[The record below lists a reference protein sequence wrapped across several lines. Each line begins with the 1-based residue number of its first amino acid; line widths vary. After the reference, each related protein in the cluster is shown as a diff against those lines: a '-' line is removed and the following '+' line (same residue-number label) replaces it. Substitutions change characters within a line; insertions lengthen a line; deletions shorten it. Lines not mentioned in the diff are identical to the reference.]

1 LLHNVSFKYFKAGF
15 FDEFVFIFGRNTNK
29 YTTTGSKCML
39 SHISD
44 VGVGLD
50 SGRRASIMCGLDGWG
65 DKFKGWT
72 GKWEQVS
79 KAVKQKKK
87 KKDNAFLLLSSY
99 APAFSFNIEVP
110 Q

>member
-1 LLHNVSFKYFKAGF
+1 
-15 FDEFVFIFGRNTNK
+15 
-29 YTTTGSKCML
+29 ML

-87 KKDNAFLLLSSY
+87 EKRQRLL
-99 APAFSFNIEVP
+99 APQLICP
-110 Q
+110 CI